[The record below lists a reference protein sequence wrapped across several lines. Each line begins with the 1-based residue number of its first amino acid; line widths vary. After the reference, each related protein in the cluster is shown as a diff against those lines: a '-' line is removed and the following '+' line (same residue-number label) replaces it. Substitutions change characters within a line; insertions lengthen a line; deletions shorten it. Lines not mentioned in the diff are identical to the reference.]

1 MIESK
6 SDFHCAHLRSLLVG
20 RSVKCI
26 YTHPKQILPIPSL
39 TRRSPKSQKTEA
51 SRSLT
56 LALANCQAK
65 SIKLQGDLSHLYVMS
80 RSQKARLDIV
90 TQIKFIHK
98 FSTRSS
104 SVFAVESP
112 RCIWTRQRPF
122 HFPWFMWLCN
132 SSIQNIGACVPAYW
146 LLVPSWQ
153 CLDALQLKLNT
164 RY

>member
-1 MIESK
+1 MILIWTLFIHDALFISEIVFFK
-6 SDFHCAHLRSLLVG
+6 VRFLKDIFKINLGYQYYQCV
-20 RSVKCI
+20 
-26 YTHPKQILPIPSL
+26 
-39 TRRSPKSQKTEA
+39 
-51 SRSLT
+51 T